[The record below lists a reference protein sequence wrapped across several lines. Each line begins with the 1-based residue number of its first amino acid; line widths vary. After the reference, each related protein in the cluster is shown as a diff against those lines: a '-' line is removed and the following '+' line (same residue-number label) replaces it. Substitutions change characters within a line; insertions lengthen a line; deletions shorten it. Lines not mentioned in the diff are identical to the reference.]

1 MHRFTDEALLA
12 EIQRRMKIK
21 RNAEASQPKRAAKK
35 KRAEVTVTLTPPGVP
50 TTIAGFMRFLSE
62 KVVSNEAD
70 DATDAMEIVAAK
82 SHVMVS
88 DASTKEEKIEAM
100 AVIMQKYNALLSH
113 AAKFIVDFFDN
124 HVVRGLWARPIWADA
139 AVSGAPCPTSLET
152 AHSDLT
158 RARTN
163 VEKTLLR
170 FARWFSPFLSHL
182 EEGGE
187 APSLDEL
194 KARVPI
200 LAPLQ
205 GCEPPSSQPPYEGF
219 ERLAGSISPFLGVA
233 LASAEEALAQTS
245 SVNGA
250 FARISV
256 ERIADSITC
265 TSSRGNPMC
274 SMGRVVEVSSQGLD
288 VVLLKTFQ
296 DKYTAGTLSSSGT
309 SWSSTLRKIVSEIYK
324 MIDSIVTKEP
334 DAKVRRMMFPA
345 LPRNAT
351 LRLDESA
358 LGDHIVMIEEK
369 PVAAADRPEKAK
381 AAIASAPSSA
391 GIVFEHSDSSS
402 SDEEE

>member
-1 MHRFTDEALLA
+1 
-12 EIQRRMKIK
+12 
-21 RNAEASQPKRAAKK
+21 
-35 KRAEVTVTLTPPGVP
+35 
-50 TTIAGFMRFLSE
+50 MRFLSE

-113 AAKFIVDFFDN
+113 AAKFIVDFSAS

-219 ERLAGSISPFLGVA
+219 ERLAGSISPSSAWRWPARRRRWRRPHRSTGHSLAFRSSASQTPSHVPRLGA
-233 LASAEEALAQTS
+233 IRCARW
-245 SVNGA
+245 GA
-250 FARISV
+250 
-256 ERIADSITC
+256 
-265 TSSRGNPMC
+265 SSRYP
-274 SMGRVVEVSSQGLD
+274 
-288 VVLLKTFQ
+288 
-296 DKYTAGTLSSSGT
+296 
-309 SWSSTLRKIVSEIYK
+309 
-324 MIDSIVTKEP
+324 
-334 DAKVRRMMFPA
+334 RR
-345 LPRNAT
+345 
-351 LRLDESA
+351 
-358 LGDHIVMIEEK
+358 G
-369 PVAAADRPEKAK
+369 
-381 AAIASAPSSA
+381 
-391 GIVFEHSDSSS
+391 
-402 SDEEE
+402 